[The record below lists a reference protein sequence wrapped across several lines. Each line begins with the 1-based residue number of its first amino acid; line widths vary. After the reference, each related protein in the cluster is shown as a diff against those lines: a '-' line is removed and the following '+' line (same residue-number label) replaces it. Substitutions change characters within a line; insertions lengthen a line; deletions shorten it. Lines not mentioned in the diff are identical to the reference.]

1 MYISD
6 LKIHGFKSFAKK
18 EDLRFGEGITAVVGP
33 NGCGKTNIV
42 DAIRWVLGEQ
52 KYSVLRSNKMEEVI
66 FNGAKG
72 VKPLGVCEVSLTVHN
87 NKGKLP
93 VEYNDIEISRRV
105 YRNGESEYFMN
116 KNSCR
121 LKDIYDLFI
130 DTGMGS
136 DSYSVIE
143 LKMIEQILSESGNDR
158 FRMFEEA
165 AGINKYKLQRKHSL
179 RKFEMVKKD
188 LERVD
193 DIIKEVEEK
202 VKHLNLQLK
211 RFKRYE
217 KLQGDLKEFEISLGY
232 TQLSDLKEESDPL
245 RLTVQKF
252 TQQRES
258 KSTQEELNERE
269 LTRLREL
276 YQDQAT
282 EVEDLKHKF
291 DGLKDERNA
300 TKQHILI
307 WNEQS
312 HSARNQIDR
321 LNTEKMANAKKDE
334 NYNQE
339 LRELQK
345 EINIITPDI
354 STAVEKH
361 KDKKESFNELNEK
374 YVTVQR
380 EVELYQEDRWK
391 AQTKKTEIERQN
403 QKSQLLIE
411 EKSETIDEL
420 NIDIDGLK
428 KSLIQLDK
436 QLVDGENNISGIKN
450 NVSKVKAKRAEL
462 KSELDRLNLDLNSTR
477 KNIHEIHGEL
487 KSLVSQRKFYQ
498 SIITSN
504 EGFPNGTRHILEQKT
519 KYPGIFG
526 AVVDL
531 LNVED
536 KHALAVDS
544 VLGDLGNCLVIKNK
558 NSVFSVFRE
567 LKKKKLGNVS
577 FIPLDCIPKPA
588 KGKVALPKNPAIFGK
603 VSDYVNCP
611 EDISEIKNFLFGD
624 CLLVSKIDEL
634 DESILNEWNCVDMEG
649 HISNRGIIKFKDSEN
664 SLIQIGRQSRLKE
677 LEIIISKMKNKSEA
691 LTKKKEKIEKDISKV
706 EKDLLSGNDNLQNI
720 TEQLSILEGEIRQF
734 RYQKKKTEERILEH
748 RTKQKKLNELIQ
760 QLMKSENET
769 KKELINIEKDIEK
782 KSLKLSQSEEKL
794 SEQRVS
800 RDQLSAEVQALHID
814 VLQLENQ
821 REQSRMK
828 MNTAEKTIDELRLRD
843 SEIEN
848 EIVELNNKVEGLN
861 QNITEGTRSIEKIE
875 AKISG
880 IKSKLDLKSQVKE
893 NTFQDV
899 EQLQNKIRTEQKS
912 RESLLEEMKESEQ
925 KLMENEQ
932 KRLLIIN
939 RMRDIYEVDI
949 PEYLD
954 VKLTEIE
961 LQEKIQKAH
970 RSIENIGAVN
980 MAVQSDYDEETD
992 RLQMLERQRSDI
1004 IKSEENLRET
1014 IQRIDKIAREKFLNT
1029 FEQINTN
1036 FTKLFTLFFEGGEGR
1051 LELIGDPDPLEADIA
1066 IRAQPPGKRNQNLRM
1081 LSAGEKSLTAIALL
1095 FAIYQYKP
1103 SPYCILDEVDAPLDD
1118 VNIRKFTRVLHQF
1131 SNETQFIVVTHN
1143 KLTMESANYLYGV
1156 TMEQKGVSKLVSVQ
1170 FEA

>member
-72 VKPLGVCEVSLTVHN
+72 VKPLGECEVSLTVHN

-121 LKDIYDLFI
+121 LKDIYDLFV

-217 KLQGDLKEFEISLGY
+217 KLQEDLKGFEISLGY

-321 LNTEKMANAKKDE
+321 LNSEKKANSKKDE
-334 NYNQE
+334 HYIQE
-339 LRELQK
+339 LREFQE
-345 EINIITPDI
+345 EINKITPEI

-361 KDKKESFNELNEK
+361 KDKKELFDELNKK
-374 YVTVQR
+374 YVKVQS

-403 QKSQLLIE
+403 QKSELLIE
-411 EKSETIDEL
+411 EKSATIDEL

-428 KSLIQLDK
+428 KALIHLDK
-436 QLVDGENNISGIKN
+436 QLLDGENNISGIKN
-450 NVSKVKAKRAEL
+450 NVSKAKTKQAEL
-462 KSELDRLNLDLNSTR
+462 KSELDRLNLDLNSTQ
-477 KNIHEIHGEL
+477 KNIHEIYGEL
-487 KSLVSQRKFYQ
+487 KSLVSQQNFYQ

-519 KYPGIFG
+519 KYPEVFG

-536 KHALAVDS
+536 KYAVAVDS

-558 NSVFSVFRE
+558 KSVFSAFKQ

-577 FIPLDCIPKPA
+577 FIPMDCIPKPA
-588 KGKVALPKNPAIFGK
+588 KAKVTLPKNPAVLGK

-611 EDISEIKNFLFGD
+611 ENLSGIKNFLFGD
-624 CLLVSKIDEL
+624 CLLVSKMDEL
-634 DESILNEWNCVDMEG
+634 DESILDEWNCVDLEG
-649 HISNRGIIKFKDSEN
+649 HISIRGIMKFQDAEN
-664 SLIQIGRQSRLKE
+664 NLVQIGRQSRLKE
-677 LEIIISKMKNKSEA
+677 LEIMISKMNKKSEA
-691 LTKKKEKIEKDISKV
+691 LTGEKEKIEKEISAV
-706 EKDLLSGNDNLQNI
+706 ENDLLSGNDNLRYI
-720 TEQLSILEGEIRQF
+720 TEQLSKLDGEIQQF
-734 RYQKKKTEERILEH
+734 IYQKEKTEERILEH
-748 RTKQKKLNELIQ
+748 RTKQKYLKDLIH
-760 QLMKSENET
+760 QLKESGEET
-769 KKELINIEKDIEK
+769 KKELINIEKNIEK

-794 SEQRVS
+794 SGLRVS

-814 VLQLENQ
+814 VLKLENQ
-821 REQSRMK
+821 REQFRMK
-828 MNTAEKTIDELRLRD
+828 MNTAEKTIDELKLRD

-848 EIVELNNKVEGLN
+848 EILELNKKVERLN
-861 QNITEGTRSIEKIE
+861 QNITEGTLSIEKTE
-875 AKISG
+875 GRISG
-880 IKSKLDLKSQVKE
+880 IKSKLDLKNQVKE

-912 RESLLEEMKESEQ
+912 RELLLEEIKESEQ

-932 KRLLIIN
+932 KRLLIVN
-939 RMRDIYEVDI
+939 RIRDLYEVEI
-949 PEYLD
+949 PKYLD
-954 VKLTEIE
+954 VKLTEMK
-961 LQEKIQKAH
+961 LQDKIQKAH

-980 MAVQSDYDEETD
+980 MAVQSDYDEE
-992 RLQMLERQRSDI
+992 
-1004 IKSEENLRET
+1004 
-1014 IQRIDKIAREKFLNT
+1014 
-1029 FEQINTN
+1029 
-1036 FTKLFTLFFEGGEGR
+1036 
-1051 LELIGDPDPLEADIA
+1051 
-1066 IRAQPPGKRNQNLRM
+1066 
-1081 LSAGEKSLTAIALL
+1081 
-1095 FAIYQYKP
+1095 
-1103 SPYCILDEVDAPLDD
+1103 
-1118 VNIRKFTRVLHQF
+1118 
-1131 SNETQFIVVTHN
+1131 
-1143 KLTMESANYLYGV
+1143 
-1156 TMEQKGVSKLVSVQ
+1156 
-1170 FEA
+1170 